1 MERTGLAH
9 RTDTCPLLLQ
19 GLPRVRCPGD
29 GPPGLPAGY
38 ADVLADIGPAHVL
51 GMSLGGAVGA
61 HLAAETELV
70 ERLVS
75 CGAGLGPYGGQ
86 TIARWRDHAATR
98 RYRALHTDYT
108 GLSTPVPG
116 GSWCHPFT
124 VPAPG
129 CCPNPPP
136 RVTSSARVRPCS
148 RTTGVSCWT
157 CRFRHWS
164 SVADRTRSFPSTATG
179 TARRLDGPAA
189 LVPGGHGVYEERR
202 KAVAGAV
209 RPFLDGRALPSGL

>member
-1 MERTGLAH
+1 M
-9 RTDTCPLLLQ
+9 
-19 GLPRVRCPGD
+19 
-29 GPPGLPAGY
+29 
-38 ADVLADIGPAHVL
+38 LADIGPAHVL

-75 CGAGLGPYGGQ
+75 CGAGLGPYGRQ

-98 RYRALHTDYT
+98 RYRALHMDYIR
-108 GLSTPVPG
+108 
-116 GSWCHPFT
+116 T
-124 VPAPG
+124 VYGAG
-129 CCPNPPP
+129 A
-136 RVTSSARVRPCS
+136 RVTSSVRVRPCS